1 MISSPTNYDDIP
13 KFFLTT
19 PPLYATIKCVIR
31 GRHPSEKTEI
41 TTYAK
46 SNTKGATPIEK
57 NVIVVDEQGNEY
69 EATYPKRAK
78 GLVKNGRARFVG
90 ENKICLACPPDKI
103 LEEEKMEENKLTAKE
118 IFVQLTILQKQLTEN
133 SQTSLHRLG
142 DALSSLEG
150 EDCEAR
156 FEQIPEICDVF
167 KTRELTLLK
176 MLEMYEKMYDDVQN
190 EKSKK
195 VNLVKSAFDN
205 NMAMIKDSDMETQ
218 DKFAAL
224 GYVTD
229 KIAELV
235 EKIVVDK

>member
-1 MISSPTNYDDIP
+1 M
-13 KFFLTT
+13 
-19 PPLYATIKCVIR
+19 
-31 GRHPSEKTEI
+31 
-41 TTYAK
+41 
-46 SNTKGATPIEK
+46 
-57 NVIVVDEQGNEY
+57 IVVDEQGNEY

-103 LEEEKMEENKLTAKE
+103 LEENKMEENKLTAKE

-142 DALSSLEG
+142 DALST
-150 EDCEAR
+150 
-156 FEQIPEICDVF
+156 FESENVEVSCDQIAEVCDVF

-176 MLEMYEKMYDDVQN
+176 MLEMYERMYNDIQN
-190 EKSKK
+190 EEVQK
-195 VNLVKSAFDN
+195 VNLIKAAFDN
-205 NMAMIKDSDMETQ
+205 NMAMISGSDMETQ

-235 EKIVVDK
+235 EKIVVDQ

>member
-1 MISSPTNYDDIP
+1 MGTAPI
-13 KFFLTT
+13 
-19 PPLYATIKCVIR
+19 IKNRI
-31 GRHPSEKTEI
+31 HSLN
-41 TTYAK
+41 
-46 SNTKGATPIEK
+46 SFQSKGATPIEK

-69 EATYPKRAK
+69 ETTYPKRAK
-78 GLVKNGRARFVG
+78 GLVKNGRARFVD

-176 MLEMYEKMYDDVQN
+176 MLEMYEKMYDDVQS
-190 EKSKK
+190 EEIQK

-205 NMAMIKDSDMETQ
+205 NMAMINDSDMETQ
-218 DKFAAL
+218 DKYAAL

>member
-1 MISSPTNYDDIP
+1 MNGDGTHQKKRSHIIC
-13 KFFLTT
+13 KF
-19 PPLYATIKCVIR
+19 
-31 GRHPSEKTEI
+31 
-41 TTYAK
+41 
-46 SNTKGATPIEK
+46 NTKGATPIEK

-78 GLVKNGRARFVG
+78 GLVKNGRARFVD

-176 MLEMYEKMYDDVQN
+176 MLEIYEKMYDDVQN

-205 NMAMIKDSDMETQ
+205 NMAMINDSDMETQ

-235 EKIVVDK
+235 EKIVVEN

>member
-1 MISSPTNYDDIP
+1 MVP
-13 KFFLTT
+13 
-19 PPLYATIKCVIR
+19 
-31 GRHPSEKTEI
+31 I
-41 TTYAK
+41 TKNNIGKKQINA
-46 SNTKGATPIEK
+46 KGATPIEK

-78 GLVKNGRARFVG
+78 GLVKNGRARFVD

-103 LEEEKMEENKLTAKE
+103 WEEEKMEENKLTAKE

-190 EKSKK
+190 EETKK
-195 VNLVKSAFDN
+195 VNLVKSAFDKITDVIN
-205 NMAMIKDSDMETQ
+205 
-218 DKFAAL
+218 AAEIESAEKYDAL
-224 GYVTD
+224 CTVTD
-229 KIAELV
+229 KISELV

>member
-1 MISSPTNYDDIP
+1 M
-13 KFFLTT
+13 
-19 PPLYATIKCVIR
+19 
-31 GRHPSEKTEI
+31 
-41 TTYAK
+41 
-46 SNTKGATPIEK
+46 TPIEK

-78 GLVKNGRARFVG
+78 GLVKNGRARFVD

-142 DALSSLEG
+142 DAISSLEG
-150 EDCEAR
+150 EEGDAR
-156 FEQIPEICDVF
+156 FEQIPDICDVF

-176 MLEMYEKMYDDVQN
+176 MLEIYEKMYDDVQN
-190 EKSKK
+190 EETRK
-195 VNLVKSAFDN
+195 VNLIKSAFDS
-205 NMAMIKDSDMETQ
+205 NMSFIESSDINSD
-218 DKFAAL
+218 DKVAAL
-224 GYVTD
+224 SYITD

>member
-1 MISSPTNYDDIP
+1 M
-13 KFFLTT
+13 
-19 PPLYATIKCVIR
+19 
-31 GRHPSEKTEI
+31 
-41 TTYAK
+41 
-46 SNTKGATPIEK
+46 
-57 NVIVVDEQGNEY
+57 IVVDKQGNEY

-78 GLVKNGRARFVG
+78 GLVKNGRARFVD

-103 LEEEKMEENKLTAKE
+103 LEEEKVEENKLTAKE

-176 MLEMYEKMYDDVQN
+176 MLEMYERMYDDVQN
-190 EKSKK
+190 EETKK
-195 VNLVKSAFDN
+195 INLVKSAFDN
-205 NMAMIKDSDMETQ
+205 NMAMINGSDMGTE

-235 EKIVVDK
+235 EKIVVNK